1 MIQFFPNFY
10 KLERNIVFFTMN
22 NNNSTYKRLGDYIRE
37 VDVRNVDERL
47 IFAIDEESK
56 KAVEIGLEI
65 RGYRL

>member
-1 MIQFFPNFY
+1 M
-10 KLERNIVFFTMN
+10 
-22 NNNSTYKRLGDYIRE
+22 NNNSTYRRLGDYIRE

>member
-1 MIQFFPNFY
+1 M
-10 KLERNIVFFTMN
+10 
-22 NNNSTYKRLGDYIRE
+22 NNNSTYMRLGDYIRE

-47 IFAIDEESK
+47 RFAIDEESK